1 MKSIWSNLENLRTLV
16 KFLRVQL
23 MKCQELREETKEKAL
38 NIQPLVMPSNPHL
51 KSLMSMASKAR
62 RLASSIAD

>member
-1 MKSIWSNLENLRTLV
+1 
-16 KFLRVQL
+16 
-23 MKCQELREETKEKAL
+23 MKCQELREETKEKGL
-38 NIQPLVMPSNPHL
+38 NIQPLVMPSNLHL